1 MIRSAAALLLTAM
14 AGIVPGSSCSQVT
27 PSQKLREDVHLPR
40 PTAVKTPSQSVRLG
54 NEGAVERYVLTPA
67 SLIPIAF
74 NRQPDIKSSYQR
86 FKSEEGRYD
95 FFYTSRDSLTPQL
108 SVSNTWDEDE
118 WQDEDRRRIVDRSRD
133 HTTRLGIEKR
143 FFDTTSMDMGVGYR
157 VTEENQGYGDQPFVS
172 ANLRY
177 PLWGSRE
184 RLERTSEEIFRRN
197 ELNDTQL
204 TFIQTVRQRLDQ
216 ALIRYYDS
224 VFQIRLRANARGW
237 QKDLEALLPILEQAK
252 CRDVETDR
260 GRLEAEIASVRAQD
274 LDFTSQ
280 AEVQLAR
287 LKSDCG
293 LPFNTEVEL
302 AEEEFDPFLGM
313 THHELL
319 RQGIETDPEIAT
331 LKNAMKNAQVQLD
344 LARRGKWDVSL
355 LANGVTDLEGRGTD
369 RDQSDWSVSLGM
381 EVSAVDDR
389 VTSSLIRQAS
399 ADIERFSEA
408 IAARENA
415 IYVNTLEPLVRNRS
429 LAKSN
434 DKLREGLRKYE
445 QDFKSGI
452 DEYVAGTL
460 NLDDLITR
468 RRKIF
473 EQQEVI
479 ARQSFYMGVNTSSL
493 CAATGKFFELLNGKE
508 QSDSAP
514 SAKAL
519 RSPASAGT

>member
-1 MIRSAAALLLTAM
+1 MPV
-14 AGIVPGSSCSQVT
+14 AGCSQLT
-27 PSQKLREDVHLPR
+27 PSQKLREDIHLPR
-40 PTAVKTPSQSVRLG
+40 PTAVKTQPRALRLSS
-54 NEGAVERYVLTPA
+54 EGTEKRLLTPVT
-67 SLIPIAF
+67 LIPIAF
-74 NRQPDIKSSYQR
+74 NYQPDIKSSYQR

-95 FFYTSRDSLTPQL
+95 FFFTSRDSLTPQL
-108 SVSNTWDEDE
+108 SVSNTWEEDE
-118 WQDEDRRRIVDRSRD
+118 WQDDDQQRIVDRSRE
-133 HTTRLGIEKR
+133 HTTRLGVEKR
-143 FFDTTSMDMGVGYR
+143 FFDTTSMEMGVGFR

-204 TFIQTVRQRLDQ
+204 NFIQTVRWGLNR
-216 ALIRYYDS
+216 ALNRYHDS
-224 VFQIRLRANARGW
+224 VFQIQLRDNARAW
-237 QKDLEALLPILEQAK
+237 QQDLEALQPILEQASGTN
-252 CRDVETDR
+252 VGTDR

-274 LDFTSQ
+274 LDFSSQ

-293 LPFNTEVEL
+293 LPFSTEVEL
-302 AEEEFDPFLGM
+302 AEEKFDPFVGLS
-313 THHELL
+313 HEELL
-319 RQGIETDPEIAT
+319 NQGIETDPEIAT

-344 LARRGKWDVSL
+344 LARRGKWDVAL
-355 LANGVTDLEGRGTD
+355 LARGETDLEGRGSD
-369 RDQSDWSVSLGM
+369 RDESDWSVSFGM

-389 VTSSLIRQAS
+389 VTGSLIRQAS
-399 ADIERFSEA
+399 ADIEQFSEA

-434 DKLREGLRKYE
+434 DELRDGLRKYDR
-445 QDFKSGI
+445 DFQSGI
-452 DEYVAGTL
+452 QQYVAGEL
-460 NLDDLITR
+460 NIDDLLTR

-479 ARQSFYMGVNTSSL
+479 ARQSYFMGVNTASL

-508 QSDSAP
+508 QPESAP
-514 SAKAL
+514 PADAL
-519 RSPASAGT
+519 VLPAPSGT